1 MTVTNLLFF
10 ILKVIC
16 IAFGVAVTT
25 FIIIF
30 IALLIKYAIK
40 EMKK

>member
-16 IAFGVAVTT
+16 IAFGIAVTT

-40 EMKK
+40 EIKK